1 MDNYEI
7 RMLKKRISLLES
19 VVKESNNEI
28 KTLQKEN
35 KLLMEALHS
44 SMNSD
49 YNDYNIDG
57 ISEEYSK
64 AAFEEYGDFKNN

>member
-7 RMLKKRISLLES
+7 RMLQKRISLLES
-19 VVKESNNEI
+19 VVKESDNEI
-28 KTLQKEN
+28 RMLQKEN
-35 KLLMEALHS
+35 KLLRETLHS

-49 YNDYNIDG
+49 YNDYNING

>member
-7 RMLKKRISLLES
+7 RMLQKRISLLES

-28 KTLQKEN
+28 QTLRKEN
-35 KLLMEALHS
+35 KLLREALHS
-44 SMNSD
+44 SMDSD
-49 YNDYNIDG
+49 YNDYNID

>member
-7 RMLKKRISLLES
+7 RMLQKRISLLES

-28 KTLQKEN
+28 QTLQKEN
-35 KLLMEALHS
+35 KLLREALHS
-44 SMNSD
+44 GMNSN
-49 YNDYNIDG
+49 YNDYNID

-64 AAFEEYGDFKNN
+64 AAFEEYGDFK

>member
-7 RMLKKRISLLES
+7 RMLQRRISLLES
-19 VVKESNNEI
+19 VVKENNNEI
-28 KTLQKEN
+28 QTLQKEN
-35 KLLMEALHS
+35 KLLREALHS

-49 YNDYNIDG
+49 YNDYNID

-64 AAFEEYGDFKNN
+64 AAFEEYGDLK

>member
-7 RMLKKRISLLES
+7 RILQKRISLLES
-19 VVKESNNEI
+19 VVKESDNEI
-28 KTLQKEN
+28 RMLQKEN
-35 KLLMEALHS
+35 KLLREALH

>member
-7 RMLKKRISLLES
+7 RMLQKRISLLES

-28 KTLQKEN
+28 QKLQKEN

-49 YNDYNIDG
+49 YNDYNID

-64 AAFEEYGDFKNN
+64 AAFEKYGNFKNN

>member
-7 RMLKKRISLLES
+7 RMLQKRISLLES

-28 KTLQKEN
+28 QMLQKEN
-35 KLLMEALHS
+35 KLLREALHS
-44 SMNSD
+44 SID
-49 YNDYNIDG
+49 YNDYNIDE

-64 AAFEEYGDFKNN
+64 AAFEEYGDLKND

>member
-19 VVKESNNEI
+19 VVKESDNEI
-28 KTLQKEN
+28 QMLQKEN
-35 KLLMEALHS
+35 KLLRETLHS
-44 SMNSD
+44 NMNSD
-49 YNDYNIDG
+49 YNDYNIDE

>member
-7 RMLKKRISLLES
+7 RMLQKRISLLES
-19 VVKESNNEI
+19 VVKESDNEI
-28 KTLQKEN
+28 RMLQKEN
-35 KLLMEALHS
+35 KLLREALH